1 MNAKTNAQGKDRKNK
16 TNAQGKDRKNLV
28 KAIAGITG
36 QAAKYNGAPA
46 FTYTVGNFTVER
58 DGSITTEDEAGI
70 KTLAAALREQGFE
83 INLPETETPAEE
95 TEAEAEEEMTT
106 SSWTLTMPREDFTE
120 SQIEN
125 LEKII
130 ASKANLIKKALDCAD
145 PTVVLT
151 EDRVAFPWYKRPLG
165 SGESMAAMH
174 FITAI
179 CRMAKNA
186 KRITAKE
193 KEVPNDKY
201 AFRCFLLRLG
211 FIGSEFKETRKRL
224 LQRLE
229 GNSAFRNTEESE
241 A

>member
-1 MNAKTNAQGKDRKNK
+1 MNAK

-46 FTYTVGNFTVER
+46 FTYTVGNYTVER
-58 DGSITTEDEAGI
+58 DGSITTEDEAGM
-70 KTLAAALREQGFE
+70 KNLAAALREQGFE
-83 INLPETETPAEE
+83 IDLPETETPAEE
-95 TEAEAEEEMTT
+95 PEAEEEMTT

-120 SQIEN
+120 TQVEH
-125 LEKII
+125 LEKLI
-130 ASKANLIKKALDCAD
+130 ASKAGLIKKALDCED
-145 PTVVLT
+145 PIVILT
-151 EDRVAFPWYKRPLG
+151 EDRVVFPWFKRMLG
-165 SGESMAAMH
+165 SGESLAVMH
-174 FITAI
+174 FITAL

-193 KEVPNDKY
+193 KEVPNEKY

-211 FIGSEFKETRKRL
+211 FIGAEYKETRKRL
-224 LQRLE
+224 LERLE
-229 GNSAFRNTEESE
+229 GSSAFRMPEEEQTETAEQE

>member
-1 MNAKTNAQGKDRKNK
+1 MNAK

-28 KAIAGITG
+28 KAIAGVTG

-46 FTYTVGNFTVER
+46 FTYTVGNYTVER
-58 DGSITTEDEAGI
+58 DGSITTEDEAGM

-83 INLPETETPAEE
+83 IEMPEPAEE
-95 TEAEAEEEMTT
+95 KESEAEEEMTT
-106 SSWTLTMPREDFTE
+106 DSWTLTMPREDFTE
-120 SQIEN
+120 TQVDN

-130 ASKANLIKKALDCAD
+130 ASKAGLIRKALDCED
-145 PTVVLT
+145 PIVVLT
-151 EDRVAFPWYKRPLG
+151 EDRVVFPWFKRMLG
-165 SGESMAAMH
+165 SGESMAVMH
-174 FITAI
+174 FITAL

-193 KEVPNDKY
+193 KEVPNEKY

-211 FIGSEFKETRKRL
+211 FIGAEYKETRKRL
-224 LQRLE
+224 LERLE
-229 GNSAFRNTEESE
+229 GSSAFRTPEEEKAETAEQE

>member
-1 MNAKTNAQGKDRKNK
+1 MNAK

-28 KAIAGITG
+28 KAIAGVTG

-46 FTYTVGNFTVER
+46 FTYTVGNYTVER
-58 DGSITTEDEAGI
+58 DGSITTEDEAGM

-83 INLPETETPAEE
+83 IEMPEPAEE
-95 TEAEAEEEMTT
+95 KESEAEEEMTT
-106 SSWTLTMPREDFTE
+106 DSWTLTMPREDFTE
-120 SQIEN
+120 TQVDN

-130 ASKANLIKKALDCAD
+130 ASKAGLIRKALDCED
-145 PTVVLT
+145 PIVILT
-151 EDRVAFPWYKRPLG
+151 EDRVVFPWFKRMLG
-165 SGESMAAMH
+165 SGESLAVMH
-174 FITAI
+174 FITAL

-193 KEVPNDKY
+193 KEVPNEKY

-211 FIGSEFKETRKRL
+211 FIGTEYKETRKRL
-224 LQRLE
+224 LERLE
-229 GNSAFRNTEESE
+229 GSSAFRTSEEEQAETAEQE

>member
-1 MNAKTNAQGKDRKNK
+1 MNAK

-46 FTYTVGNFTVER
+46 FTYTVGNYTVER
-58 DGSITTEDEAGI
+58 DGSITTEDEAGM

-83 INLPETETPAEE
+83 IEMPEPAEE
-95 TEAEAEEEMTT
+95 KESEAEEEMTT
-106 SSWTLTMPREDFTE
+106 DSWTLTMPREDFTE
-120 SQIEN
+120 TQVDN

-130 ASKANLIKKALDCAD
+130 ASKAGLIRKALDCED
-145 PTVVLT
+145 PIVILT
-151 EDRVAFPWYKRPLG
+151 EDRVVFPWFKRMLG
-165 SGESMAAMH
+165 SGESMAVMH
-174 FITAI
+174 FITAL

-193 KEVPNDKY
+193 KEVPNEKY

-211 FIGSEFKETRKRL
+211 FIGAEYKETRKRL
-224 LQRLE
+224 LERLE
-229 GNSAFRNTEESE
+229 GSSAFRTPEEEKAETAEQE

>member
-1 MNAKTNAQGKDRKNK
+1 MNAK

-36 QAAKYNGAPA
+36 QATKYNGAPA

-58 DGSITTEDEAGI
+58 DGSITTEDEAGM
-70 KTLAAALREQGFE
+70 KTLTAALREQGFGIE
-83 INLPETETPAEE
+83 LPETETPA
-95 TEAEAEEEMTT
+95 AEAEEEMTT
-106 SSWTLTMPREDFTE
+106 SSWTLTMPRADFTD

-130 ASKANLIKKALDCAD
+130 ASKANLIKKALDCVD

-165 SGESMAAMH
+165 SGESMATMH
-174 FITAI
+174 LITAI

-201 AFRCFLLRLG
+201 AFRCFLLRMG
-211 FIGSEFKETRKRL
+211 CIGSDFKDTRKRL

-229 GNSAFRNTEESE
+229 GSSAFRNTEESE
-241 A
+241 V

>member
-1 MNAKTNAQGKDRKNK
+1 MNIN

-28 KAIAGITG
+28 NKMAEILGTKAA
-36 QAAKYNGAPA
+36 YNGAPK
-46 FTYTVGNFTVER
+46 FTYTIGNFTVER
-58 DGSITTEDEAGI
+58 DGSITTEDDAGMR
-70 KTLAAALREQGFE
+70 TLAVALREQGFE
-83 INLPETETPAEE
+83 IDLQETETPAEE
-95 TEAEAEEEMTT
+95 TEPQAEEEMTT

-120 SQIEN
+120 TQIEN

-130 ASKANLIKKALDCAD
+130 ASKAGLIKKALDCTD

-174 FITAI
+174 FITAV

-211 FIGSEFKETRKRL
+211 FIGAEYKETRKRL

-229 GNSAFRNTEESE
+229 GSSAFRTTEDNEAEQAESE

>member
-1 MNAKTNAQGKDRKNK
+1 
-16 TNAQGKDRKNLV
+16 
-28 KAIAGITG
+28 
-36 QAAKYNGAPA
+36 
-46 FTYTVGNFTVER
+46 VER
-58 DGSITTEDEAGI
+58 DGSITSEDEAGMR
-70 KTLAAALREQGFE
+70 TLVAALREEGVE
-83 INLPETETPAEE
+83 IEMPEAAEEEPQTEE
-95 TEAEAEEEMTT
+95 TEPQAEEEMTT
-106 SSWTLTMPREDFTE
+106 SSWTLTMPRADFTE

-130 ASKANLIKKALDCAD
+130 ASKAGLIKKALDCED

-151 EDRVAFPWYKRPLG
+151 EERIAFPWYKRPLG
-165 SGESMAAMH
+165 SGESMTTMH

-186 KRITAKE
+186 KRVTAKE

-211 FIGSEFKETRKRL
+211 FIGAEYKETRKRL
-224 LQRLE
+224 LERLE
-229 GNSAFRNTEESE
+229 GSSAFRTTEDNEAAQAESE

>member
-1 MNAKTNAQGKDRKNK
+1 MNAK

-70 KTLAAALREQGFE
+70 KTLAVALREQGFE
-83 INLPETETPAEE
+83 IEMPEITEEPKTEETETPAEE
-95 TEAEAEEEMTT
+95 EMTT
-106 SSWTLTMPREDFTE
+106 DSWTLTMPREDFTE
-120 SQIEN
+120 TQVDN

-130 ASKANLIKKALDCAD
+130 ASKAGLIRKALDCED
-145 PTVVLT
+145 PIVILT
-151 EDRVAFPWYKRPLG
+151 EDRVVFPWFKRMLG
-165 SGESMAAMH
+165 SGESLAVIH
-174 FITAI
+174 FITAL

-193 KEVPNDKY
+193 KEVPNEKY

-211 FIGSEFKETRKRL
+211 FIGAEYKETRKRL
-224 LQRLE
+224 LERLE
-229 GNSAFRNTEESE
+229 GSSAFRTPEEEKAETAEQE

>member
-1 MNAKTNAQGKDRKNK
+1 MNIN

-28 KAIAGITG
+28 NKMAEILGTKAA
-36 QAAKYNGAPA
+36 YNGAPK
-46 FTYTVGNFTVER
+46 FTYTIGNFTVER
-58 DGSITTEDEAGI
+58 DGSITTEDDAGMR
-70 KTLAAALREQGFE
+70 TLAVALREQGFE
-83 INLPETETPAEE
+83 IDLPETETPAEE
-95 TEAEAEEEMTT
+95 TEPQAEEEMTT

-120 SQIEN
+120 TQIEN

-130 ASKANLIKKALDCAD
+130 ASKAGLIKKALDCTD

-174 FITAI
+174 FITAV

-211 FIGSEFKETRKRL
+211 FIGTEYKETRKRL

-229 GNSAFRNTEESE
+229 GSSAFRTTEDNEAEQAESE

>member
-1 MNAKTNAQGKDRKNK
+1 VVLIHPEEGDTDKYVAHLLKEIELYRQIIKDKP
-16 TNAQGKDRKNLV
+16 
-28 KAIAGITG
+28 I
-36 QAAKYNGAPA
+36 
-46 FTYTVGNFTVER
+46 VGY
-58 DGSITTEDEAGI
+58 DLGG
-70 KTLAAALREQGFE
+70 G
-83 INLPETETPAEE
+83 TP
-95 TEAEAEEEMTT
+95 
-106 SSWTLTMPREDFTE
+106 SYLS
-120 SQIEN
+120 IEN

-229 GNSAFRNTEESE
+229 GSSAFRTTEESE

>member
-1 MNAKTNAQGKDRKNK
+1 MNAK

-28 KAIAGITG
+28 KAIAGVTG

-46 FTYTVGNFTVER
+46 FTYTVGNYTVER
-58 DGSITTEDEAGI
+58 DGSITTEDEAGM

-83 INLPETETPAEE
+83 IEMPEPADEKE
-95 TEAEAEEEMTT
+95 SEAEEEMTT
-106 SSWTLTMPREDFTE
+106 DSWTLTMPREDFTE
-120 SQIEN
+120 TQVDN

-130 ASKANLIKKALDCAD
+130 ASKAGLIRKALDCED
-145 PTVVLT
+145 PIVILT
-151 EDRVAFPWYKRPLG
+151 EDRVVFPWFKRMLG
-165 SGESMAAMH
+165 SGESMAVMH
-174 FITAI
+174 FITAL

-193 KEVPNDKY
+193 KEVPNEKY

-211 FIGSEFKETRKRL
+211 FIGAEYKEIRKRL
-224 LQRLE
+224 LERLE
-229 GNSAFRNTEESE
+229 GSSAFRTPEEEKAETAEQE

>member
-1 MNAKTNAQGKDRKNK
+1 MNAK

-36 QAAKYNGAPA
+36 QAAKYNGAPK
-46 FTYTVGNFTVER
+46 FTYTLGNFTVER
-58 DGSITTEDEAGI
+58 DGSITTEDEAGM
-70 KTLAAALREQGFE
+70 KTLAAALRDQGFE
-83 INLPETETPAEE
+83 VEVPETETLAEE
-95 TEAEAEEEMTT
+95 TGNEAEEEMTT
-106 SSWTLTMPREDFTE
+106 SSWTLTMPREGFTD

-130 ASKANLIKKALDCAD
+130 ASKANLIRKALDCTD
-145 PTVVLT
+145 PLVVLT

-165 SGESMAAMH
+165 SGESMATMQ
-174 FITAI
+174 FITAL

-186 KRITAKE
+186 KRVTATE
-193 KEVPNDKY
+193 KEVPNEKY

-211 FIGSEFKETRKRL
+211 FIGAEHKETRKAL
-224 LQRLE
+224 LKRLE
-229 GNSAFRNTEESE
+229 GSAAFRTTEGHEAGQAESE

>member
-1 MNAKTNAQGKDRKNK
+1 MNAK

-46 FTYTVGNFTVER
+46 FTYTVGNYTVER
-58 DGSITTEDEAGI
+58 DGSITTEDEAGM

-83 INLPETETPAEE
+83 IEMPEPAEE
-95 TEAEAEEEMTT
+95 KESEAEEEMTT
-106 SSWTLTMPREDFTE
+106 DSWTLTMPREDFTE
-120 SQIEN
+120 TQVDN

-130 ASKANLIKKALDCAD
+130 ASKAGLIRKALDCED
-145 PTVVLT
+145 PIVILT
-151 EDRVAFPWYKRPLG
+151 EDRVVFPWFKRMLG
-165 SGESMAAMH
+165 SGESLAVMH
-174 FITAI
+174 FITAL

-193 KEVPNDKY
+193 KEVPNEKY

-211 FIGSEFKETRKRL
+211 FIGAEYKETRKRL
-224 LQRLE
+224 LERLE
-229 GNSAFRNTEESE
+229 GSSAFRTPEEEKAETAEQE

>member
-1 MNAKTNAQGKDRKNK
+1 MNAK

-28 KAIAGITG
+28 KAIAGVTG

-46 FTYTVGNFTVER
+46 FTYTVGNYTVER
-58 DGSITTEDEAGI
+58 DGSITTEDEAGM

-83 INLPETETPAEE
+83 IEMPESAEE
-95 TEAEAEEEMTT
+95 KESEAEKEMTT
-106 SSWTLTMPREDFTE
+106 DSWTLTMPREDFTE
-120 SQIEN
+120 TQVDN

-130 ASKANLIKKALDCAD
+130 ASKAGLIRKALDCED
-145 PTVVLT
+145 PIVILT
-151 EDRVAFPWYKRPLG
+151 EDRVVFPWFKRMLG
-165 SGESMAAMH
+165 SGESLAVMH
-174 FITAI
+174 FITAL

-193 KEVPNDKY
+193 KEVPNEKY

-211 FIGSEFKETRKRL
+211 FIGTEYKETRKRL
-224 LQRLE
+224 LERLE
-229 GNSAFRNTEESE
+229 GSSAFRTPEEEQAETAEQE

>member
-1 MNAKTNAQGKDRKNK
+1 MNAK

-28 KAIAGITG
+28 KAITGVTG

-58 DGSITTEDEAGI
+58 DGSITTEDEAGM

-83 INLPETETPAEE
+83 IEMPEPAEE
-95 TEAEAEEEMTT
+95 TESEAEEEMTMD
-106 SSWTLTMPREDFTE
+106 SWTLTMPREDFTE
-120 SQIEN
+120 TQVDN

-130 ASKANLIKKALDCAD
+130 ASKAGLIKKALDCED
-145 PTVVLT
+145 PIVVLT
-151 EDRVAFPWYKRPLG
+151 EDRVVFPWFKRMLG
-165 SGESMAAMH
+165 SGESMAVMH
-174 FITAI
+174 FITAL

-193 KEVPNDKY
+193 KEVPNEKY
-201 AFRCFLLRLG
+201 AFRCFLLRLR
-211 FIGSEFKETRKRL
+211 FIGAEYKETRKRL
-224 LQRLE
+224 LERLE
-229 GNSAFRNTEESE
+229 GSSAFRTPEEEQAEPAEQE